1 MSTMTL
7 GNGLH
12 DPNFSPWQLG
22 APLYMPAYHLDLLK
36 ISRGEKLPTLRT
48 MIFCTEDAIAA
59 NELERSL
66 QTIALCL
73 QQRTEQRQDCFRFIR
88 VRTPE
93 VLARILALP
102 HIEHID
108 GFVLP
113 KFNDAVFNA
122 YFDQL
127 KGTHFKVM
135 PTLETKDVFDVGALA
150 ELRAALLQDNIVKHV
165 LMLRIGG
172 NDLMNLLGLR
182 RPKGHTLYETPM
194 GYLIAQLVTIFKPY
208 GFHLSAPVCEFFAD
222 TATLIKEINLD
233 LSYGLTGKTAIH
245 PSQVSMIEAAYQVE
259 REDYEIALHLTKKDV
274 PAVFKMHNAMCE
286 VATHY
291 QWGQSILARKACYG
305 VKMSPCSESCI
316 SV

>member
-1 MSTMTL
+1 MTL

-165 LMLRIGG
+165 LAKR
-172 NDLMNLLGLR
+172 
-182 RPKGHTLYETPM
+182 
-194 GYLIAQLVTIFKPY
+194 
-208 GFHLSAPVCEFFAD
+208 
-222 TATLIKEINLD
+222 
-233 LSYGLTGKTAIH
+233 
-245 PSQVSMIEAAYQVE
+245 
-259 REDYEIALHLTKKDV
+259 ALHMRLQFNCLAI
-274 PAVFKMHNAMCE
+274 PMA
-286 VATHY
+286 HY
-291 QWGQSILARKACYG
+291 
-305 VKMSPCSESCI
+305 
-316 SV
+316 